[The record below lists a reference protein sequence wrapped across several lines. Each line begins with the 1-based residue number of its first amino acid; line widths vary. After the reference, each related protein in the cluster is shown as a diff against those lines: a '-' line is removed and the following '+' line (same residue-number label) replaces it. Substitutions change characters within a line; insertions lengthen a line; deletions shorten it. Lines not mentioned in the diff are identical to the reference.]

1 MIKKG
6 IILAGGKGSRL
17 YPLTHSTSK
26 QLLPVYDK
34 PMIYYPLSTLMLMGI
49 QDILIITKP
58 EDLTSFKTLL
68 KDGSQWGIRIQY
80 KIQPEPKG
88 LAEAFII
95 GEDFI
100 GSDPIT
106 LILGDNLF
114 YGEGLTKTLVRA
126 AAQTHGATIFAYF
139 VKDPERYC
147 VADFAADGTVV
158 GLEEKPIHPQSS
170 YAVPG
175 LYCYD
180 NQVVDIA
187 KSISPSA
194 RGELEITTVNQIYL
208 ERGELRLE
216 LMGRGSAWLDSGT
229 HQSLLD
235 ASSYVETIEQRQ
247 GLKIACPEEIA
258 FRQGYITLEQLR
270 ELAKPLLK
278 SGYGEYLLQLL
289 NTDTKGASL
298 SPMLEPQKEMVS

>member
-1 MIKKG
+1 MINKG

-34 PMIYYPLSTLMLMGI
+34 PMIYYPLSTLMLMGTR
-49 QDILIITKP
+49 DILIITKP
-58 EDLTSFKTLL
+58 EDLLAFQTLL
-68 KDGSQWGIRIQY
+68 GDGSQWGIKIQY
-80 KIQPEPKG
+80 KIQPEPRG

-100 GSDPIT
+100 GSDPVT

-114 YGEGLTKTLVRA
+114 YGEGLTDTLKRA
-126 AAQTHGATIFAYF
+126 AVQTHGATIFAYF

-147 VADFAADGTVV
+147 VADFSADGTVV
-158 GLEEKPIHPQSS
+158 GLEEKPMHPKSS

-180 NQVVDIA
+180 NQVVEIA
-187 KSISPSA
+187 KSIGPSA

-258 FRQGYITLEQLR
+258 FRQGYITLDQLR
-270 ELAKPLLK
+270 ELAQPLLK
-278 SGYGEYLLQLL
+278 SGYGEYLLQLV
-289 NTDTKGASL
+289 NIDTRGIVPS
-298 SPMLEPQKEMVS
+298 SIQEPQKKVKA